1 MGGEMY
7 RHKASDKQTKTPA
20 TPAGMVTQYLILP
33 SEPQE
38 IVRTARLS
46 FSFRNRYL
54 TKRRVMRT
62 IRRLRRTQV

>member
-1 MGGEMY
+1 MY
-7 RHKASDKQTKTPA
+7 RHKASYKHTKTPA
-20 TPAGMVTQYLILP
+20 TLADMFAQYLILP
-33 SEPQE
+33 SEPE
-38 IVRTARLS
+38 EAVGTARVS